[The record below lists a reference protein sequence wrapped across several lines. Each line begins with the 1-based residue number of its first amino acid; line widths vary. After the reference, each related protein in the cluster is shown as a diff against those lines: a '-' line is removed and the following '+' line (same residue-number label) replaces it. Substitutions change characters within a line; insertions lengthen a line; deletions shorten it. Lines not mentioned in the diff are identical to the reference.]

1 MEPQRISALTSGKCA
16 SSPLIR
22 LRDCVTIRHM
32 ALFRPPF
39 RPNYA
44 QKLSILA
51 TLPLVVA
58 VAAIA
63 LLVAFESR
71 SSAEREIQAL
81 QQQLL
86 AAKKAELRNYVTQAR
101 NGFSFI

>member
-1 MEPQRISALTSGKCA
+1 
-16 SSPLIR
+16 
-22 LRDCVTIRHM
+22 M
-32 ALFRPPF
+32 AAFRSFF

-71 SSAEREIQAL
+71 SSAEREIEAL
-81 QQQLL
+81 GLDTVVLKPQPGDSL
-86 AAKKAELRNYVTQAR
+86 
-101 NGFSFI
+101 G